1 MSFDFDSYFK
11 QLDPQNTWTV
21 KRLTGGLVNLTV
33 RASKSQNEESL
44 YVAAGKAGR
53 FGNSQSLIL
62 KYAPPFVASVGEAAP
77 FDQARQNVEK
87 NALALFSEPDGP
99 LVPILKKTSVRVPGL
114 VYHDEELHIL
124 VLEDLGTLPP
134 LSDLLSISWLS
145 SHLPAWPSLPGNY
158 ILEDHHLCLSIGKTF
173 GQFFADLHAEGT
185 LNLIKPHGTDP
196 KLTRFDNSSMK
207 EVVRRAAV
215 STMKPYLGQFNC
227 ADAEKLGQ
235 VVEED
240 FDREAV
246 WDGEQCFNVGDLWPG
261 GILIESSPAAAKFPK
276 LGVIDFEFSG
286 PGRGVNGDM
295 AQLLAHLHLYYIA
308 WGYCGE
314 QFTTIQDGILALIEG
329 LCSSY
334 SRHSRSAGAAW
345 QLYTAHPPGSGDRKM
360 QLESSSPP
368 PASSHAGRVFRSS
381 LLLHGREII
390 NNTVEN
396 DWSKYCTD
404 ASSGDTGDKSKG
416 TDSKGSCLTQK
427 MADTGIR
434 CLQLAGN
441 TIEEFVKVDNWK
453 QVCSSR
459 ESSMIASL
467 FIIDRN
473 PLV

>member
-77 FDQARQNVEK
+77 FDQARQ
-87 NALALFSEPDGP
+87 
-99 LVPILKKTSVRVPGL
+99 
-114 VYHDEELHIL
+114 
-124 VLEDLGTLPP
+124 
-134 LSDLLSISWLS
+134 
-145 SHLPAWPSLPGNY
+145 
-158 ILEDHHLCLSIGKTF
+158 TF

-308 WGYCGE
+308 WGYCVDPLGLHGN
-314 QFTTIQDGILALIEG
+314 FTLLILLALVIAR
-329 LCSSY
+329 CN
-334 SRHSRSAGAAW
+334 W
-345 QLYTAHPPGSGDRKM
+345 NHPRP
-360 QLESSSPP
+360 
-368 PASSHAGRVFRSS
+368 
-381 LLLHGREII
+381 LLHLP
-390 NNTVEN
+390 T
-396 DWSKYCTD
+396 
-404 ASSGDTGDKSKG
+404 
-416 TDSKGSCLTQK
+416 
-427 MADTGIR
+427 
-434 CLQLAGN
+434 
-441 TIEEFVKVDNWK
+441 
-453 QVCSSR
+453 
-459 ESSMIASL
+459 
-467 FIIDRN
+467 
-473 PLV
+473 LVVYSDHPFSYMDEKL